1 MFINGL
7 KNIKNDIIKII
18 KIMAKK
24 EMQVIKNSKCV
35 EEPCNCSCEKD
46 CGQSEDYSREQL
58 IEANNKL
65 NSQLDMAYGHLKE
78 LSERYKQATDQL
90 SLVRL
95 EFLFKIVNV
104 DYGFYAEDVER
115 ARKEIVSSMFG
126 ESDSELTEGDQA

>member
-1 MFINGL
+1 
-7 KNIKNDIIKII
+7 
-18 KIMAKK
+18 MAKK
-24 EMQVIKNSKCV
+24 EMQVIKNSNKCS
-35 EEPCNCSCEKD
+35 EEPCD
-46 CGQSEDYSREQL
+46 CGCENMCEEPVGYTREQL
-58 IEANNKL
+58 IEANAKL
-65 NSQLDMAYGHLKE
+65 NNQLEMAYNHLKE

-126 ESDSELTEGDQA
+126 DSDEAIDNQEA